1 MVQYRL
7 YYLPSPCRVAESP
20 TTSTV
25 RRLAFSLL
33 IQVPNIF
40 LRCPGDVGAYTYGYG
55 HSMKPHRIQM
65 TVRGDILT
73 SLLMADDRDHITAR
87 AGYELRDA
95 GEDACPGMSVH
106 LAPCS

>member
-1 MVQYRL
+1 
-7 YYLPSPCRVAESP
+7 
-20 TTSTV
+20 
-25 RRLAFSLL
+25 
-33 IQVPNIF
+33 
-40 LRCPGDVGAYTYGYG
+40 
-55 HSMKPHRIQM
+55 M